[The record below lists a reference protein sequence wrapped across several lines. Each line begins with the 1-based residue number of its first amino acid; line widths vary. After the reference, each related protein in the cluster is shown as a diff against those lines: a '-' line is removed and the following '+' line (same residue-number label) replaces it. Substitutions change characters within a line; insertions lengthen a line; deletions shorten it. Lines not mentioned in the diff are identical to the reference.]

1 MTGHLNQRY
10 VHRNPFFYLVN
21 LLKRVL
27 INSRASKL
35 QKIID
40 KLDNVCTHPD
50 LNLPKEPPV
59 NVNDITK
66 EASWAEHSSSK
77 FLFLGHFID
86 AALAHDI
93 HVIIMVKRGRT
104 MKIIENYFLG
114 KGFAL
119 RLTPSSDD
127 SDSSEMIFYRDKL
140 SFGVR
145 TTSDEQA
152 FESFRPPALII
163 ALDSTFNPQNE
174 SVKLLREKSIPG
186 ILIPVVRLVISNTC
200 EHLRLCAH
208 DCPDD
213 IKSRLLVANAKRIS
227 DTVGELQDDALG
239 VQEDAEEIL
248 GYLTADPASRKWPL
262 AYIEI
267 LDIHIPET
275 NHLVAE
281 VEQLRSTASSGQ
293 KRILVSCILSKP
305 RKPVVLTLPCELV
318 GRRRR

>member
-1 MTGHLNQRY
+1 
-10 VHRNPFFYLVN
+10 
-21 LLKRVL
+21 
-27 INSRASKL
+27 
-35 QKIID
+35 
-40 KLDNVCTHPD
+40 
-50 LNLPKEPPV
+50 
-59 NVNDITK
+59 
-66 EASWAEHSSSK
+66 
-77 FLFLGHFID
+77 
-86 AALAHDI
+86 
-93 HVIIMVKRGRT
+93 
-104 MKIIENYFLG
+104 MKIMENYFLG

-127 SDSSEMIFYRDKL
+127 SDSSEMIFYRDNL

-145 TTSDEQA
+145 TTSDERA

-208 DCPDD
+208 DCPDN
-213 IKSRLLVANAKRIS
+213 IRSRVLVANAKRVS

-248 GYLTADPASRKWPL
+248 GYLTTDPATRKWPL

-267 LDIHIPET
+267 LDIHIQES
-275 NHLVAE
+275 NRLVAE
-281 VEQLRSTASSGQ
+281 AEQLCSTTSSGQ
-293 KRILVSCILSKP
+293 KRILVSYLLSKP
-305 RKPVVLTLPCELV
+305 MKSTVLTQSCNLP
-318 GRRRR
+318 GRRRL